1 MNGGG
6 DVTEEQALG
15 AVQDLTDLAV
25 GDMIEAWHE
34 GRCYNRGKEQQTM
47 PSMGMFWILDT
58 GSGTRKLV
66 DFESLLVRRL
76 SVEEPGNNASV
87 A

>member
-6 DVTEEQALG
+6 DVTDEQAVG
-15 AVQDLTDLAV
+15 IVQDLADLAV
-25 GDMIEAWHE
+25 GDTVEAWHE
-34 GRCYNRGKEQQTM
+34 GRRYNHGKVLQTL

-76 SVEEPGNNASV
+76 SVEEPRNSPSV
-87 A
+87 T

>member
-1 MNGGG
+1 M
-6 DVTEEQALG
+6 TEEQADRI
-15 AVQDLTDLAV
+15 VRDLKDLVV
-25 GDMIEAWHE
+25 GDMIEAWHQ
-34 GRCYNRGKEQQTM
+34 GRRYNRGKVLQTV

-66 DFESLLVRRL
+66 DFDSLLVRRL
-76 SVEEPGNNASV
+76 PEECQRNPSV

>member
-1 MNGGG
+1 MA
-6 DVTEEQALG
+6 DEQANG
-15 AVQDLTDLAV
+15 IVRDLNDLVV
-25 GDMIEAWHE
+25 GDMIEAWHQ
-34 GRCYNRGKEQQTM
+34 GRRYNRGKVLQTV

-76 SVEEPGNNASV
+76 PEECQSNPSV

>member
-1 MNGGG
+1 M
-6 DVTEEQALG
+6 TEEQTIG
-15 AVQDLTDLAV
+15 VVQDLTALAV

-34 GRCYNRGKEQQTM
+34 GRCYNRGKVLQTM

-66 DFESLLVRRL
+66 DFESLIVRRL
-76 SVEEPGNNASV
+76 SAEEPRNNPSV